1 MNNSWNR
8 LIYKCWSPIYDRFFN
23 SGIFLKARKEIF
35 NDLPIEKGSKV
46 LFVGVGTGADLPFF
60 LDKGYNITAIDY
72 SADMLKV
79 AKEKYPDTAVN
90 FLEMDAQ
97 RMEFPDESFD
107 FIVASLILSV
117 VPNPVKTLNEIV
129 RVLKKNGHFLIFD
142 KFVPRNKKV
151 TRKQRILRPI
161 VIFLGTD
168 IGLDFYN
175 VHKIVENQYKLIQD
189 KNVMMKGMYRKIVAI
204 KKGNTR

>member
-1 MNNSWNR
+1 LNNSWNR

-35 NDLPIEKGSKV
+35 NDLPLEKGSKV

-60 LDKGYNITAIDY
+60 LDKGYDITAIDY

-79 AKEKYPDTAVN
+79 AKEKYPDTTVT

-117 VPNPVKTLNEIV
+117 VPDPEKALMEIV
-129 RVLKKNGHFLIFD
+129 RVIKKDGNFLIFD
-142 KFVPRNKKV
+142 KFVPRNKSMKM
-151 TRKQRILRPI
+151 KQQIFRP
-161 VIFLGTD
+161 FFKLLGTD
-168 IGLDFYN
+168 IGLNFYELY
-175 VHKIVENQYKLIQD
+175 KEVENHCDLILD
-189 KNVMMKGMYRKIVAI
+189 KEVMMNGMYRKIVVKRKEI
-204 KKGNTR
+204 